1 MVVYGKESS
10 IMWAELL
17 SIIDMLF
24 LGSTA
29 TLAVM
34 FLIETWAFLFRQ
46 QATL

>member
-10 IMWAELL
+10 LVWAELL
-17 SIIDMLF
+17 GMIDMLF

-29 TLAVM
+29 ILAVM